1 MGDDNSFA
9 SILAGVKRMRDE
21 YDDQPSQ
28 PDPKLSPANQDVPPV
43 DKPSAPQPTSL
54 TPSEEPA
61 KPKLIT
67 RKLPPKSASSRSA
80 TPELNPAG
88 SSNQAFQ
95 GSTFKRTMAPALLE
109 ILVSKSQ
116 KGNPLLTD
124 LEMKIT
130 SWAYDGEILCDY
142 YISKTFQILFLS
154 LKYHKIRP
162 EYIWTRIKKL
172 HRGVSVEAN
181 PTGPKDHT
189 LRMLLCVVDI
199 DSPQEVLRQINDLC
213 VKLDLTLVIAWLYRE
228 AGNYIAMAK
237 LLAAAPLK
245 AERNIIPPKAE
256 TYLGS
261 ITDLLTSIPL
271 VNKTDVRTLLA
282 NCGSFEKIVEAA
294 CDPNAPFEELQGIG
308 PTKAARLKQWFS
320 EPFVYNKQN

>member
-80 TPELNPAG
+80 TQELNPAG

-172 HRGVSVEAN
+172 RRGVSVEAN
-181 PTGPKDHT
+181 PTGPKDNT